1 MSNSASSPPVTTASA
16 KKKGVFSSIGPAFIT
31 AALVFGPGSIATAS
45 SMGASFAYELL
56 WVPVIATILMLC
68 FVNIGVRIGL
78 TTDKSI
84 LGTITKRL
92 TGVVAILVGIG
103 SFLVVTSF
111 QAGNSA
117 GTGAAGQ
124 LLFGGDPR
132 VFAVVF
138 TVVGLVF
145 VWIPKF
151 YSVLEKVMIAII
163 LVMLVAMITTAV
175 VSKPDMSAVI
185 AGLVP
190 RIPDGSAPLVV
201 GLAATTFSVVGA
213 LYQIQLV
220 REKGWTATDFKSAR
234 RDAVIGTLIL
244 GVLSA
249 VIMIAAAA
257 TLNPA
262 GIEVSSPAA
271 LAQILEP
278 IGPWAV
284 ILFAIG
290 LWCAAFSSMIGN
302 STIGG
307 TMLAGVFK
315 ADGGGI
321 SSLPVK
327 LCISLVIIL
336 GGVVAAVFGGVPIQL
351 IVTAQAVTILAVP
364 LIGVVMVIL
373 GRHRDRGAL
382 RIGVPQLLLALI
394 GLAFLV
400 FLAMTYL
407 GNFLR

>member
-1 MSNSASSPPVTTASA
+1 MSSSTSSPSAATAPA
-16 KKKGVFSSIGPAFIT
+16 KRGFFSSIGPAFIT

-45 SMGASFAYELL
+45 SMGASFGYELL

-78 TTDKSI
+78 TTDKSV
-84 LGTITKRL
+84 LGTIAQRL
-92 TGVVAILVGIG
+92 TGIVAIIVGVG

-132 VFAVVF
+132 LFAIIF
-138 TVVGLVF
+138 TVIGLIF

-151 YSVLEKVMIAII
+151 YPALEKVMIVII

-175 VSKPDMSAVI
+175 VSKPDMGAVFT
-185 AGLVP
+185 GLVP
-190 RIPDGSAPLVV
+190 RIPEGSVPLVV

-213 LYQIQLV
+213 LYQIQLI
-220 REKGWTATDFKSAR
+220 REKGWTPSDFKIAR

-244 GVLSA
+244 GALSA

-262 GIEVSSPAA
+262 GIEVNSPAA

-278 IGPWAV
+278 IGSWAV

-315 ADGGGI
+315 AEGGGL

-327 LCISLVIIL
+327 ICISLVIIL
-336 GGVVAAVFGGVPIQL
+336 GGIVATVFGGVPIQL
-351 IVTAQAVTILAVP
+351 IITAQAVTILAVP
-364 LIGVVMVIL
+364 LIGVVMVL
-373 GRHRDRGAL
+373 LARHRDRGTL
-382 RIGVPQLLLALI
+382 RIGIPQFVLALI

-400 FLAMTYL
+400 FLAANYL
-407 GNFLR
+407 ANFIG

>member
-1 MSNSASSPPVTTASA
+1 MSSSTSSPSAATAPA
-16 KKKGVFSSIGPAFIT
+16 KRGFFSSIGPAFIT

-45 SMGASFAYELL
+45 SMGASFGYELL

-78 TTDKSI
+78 TTDKSV
-84 LGTITKRL
+84 LGTIAQRL
-92 TGVVAILVGIG
+92 TGIVAIIVGVG

-132 VFAVVF
+132 LFAIIF
-138 TVVGLVF
+138 TVIGLIF

-151 YSVLEKVMIAII
+151 YPALEKVMIVII

-175 VSKPDMSAVI
+175 VSKPDMGAVFT
-185 AGLVP
+185 GLVP
-190 RIPDGSAPLVV
+190 RIPEGSVPLVV

-213 LYQIQLV
+213 LYQIQLI
-220 REKGWTATDFKSAR
+220 REKGWTPSDFKIAR

-244 GVLSA
+244 GALSA

-262 GIEVSSPAA
+262 GIEVNSPAA

-278 IGPWAV
+278 IGSWAV
-284 ILFAIG
+284 TLFAIG

-315 ADGGGI
+315 AEGGGL

-327 LCISLVIIL
+327 ICISLVIIL
-336 GGVVAAVFGGVPIQL
+336 GGIVATVFGGVPIQL
-351 IVTAQAVTILAVP
+351 IITAQAVTILAVP
-364 LIGVVMVIL
+364 LIGVVMVL
-373 GRHRDRGAL
+373 LARHRDRGTL
-382 RIGVPQLLLALI
+382 RIGIPQFVLALI

-400 FLAMTYL
+400 FLAANYL
-407 GNFLR
+407 ANFIG

>member
-1 MSNSASSPPVTTASA
+1 MSSSTSSPSTATAPA
-16 KKKGVFSSIGPAFIT
+16 KRRFFSSIGPAFIT

-45 SMGASFAYELL
+45 SMGASFGYELL

-78 TTDKSI
+78 TTDKSA
-84 LGTITKRL
+84 LGTIAQRL
-92 TGVVAILVGIG
+92 TGIVAIIVGVG

-132 VFAVVF
+132 IFAIIF
-138 TVVGLVF
+138 TVIGLIF

-151 YSVLEKVMIAII
+151 YPALEKVMIVII
-163 LVMLVAMITTAV
+163 LVMLVAMLTTAV
-175 VSKPDMSAVI
+175 VSKPDMGAVFT
-185 AGLVP
+185 GLVP
-190 RIPDGSAPLVV
+190 RIPEGSIPLIV

-213 LYQIQLV
+213 LYQIQLI
-220 REKGWTATDFKSAR
+220 REKGWTPSDFKIAR

-244 GVLSA
+244 GALSA

-262 GIEVSSPAA
+262 GIAVSSPAA

-315 ADGGGI
+315 ADGGGL

-327 LCISLVIIL
+327 ICISLVIIL
-336 GGVVAAVFGGVPIQL
+336 GGIIAIVFGGVPIQL
-351 IVTAQAVTILAVP
+351 IITAQAVTILAVP
-364 LIGVVMVIL
+364 LIGVVMVL
-373 GRHRDRGAL
+373 LARHRDRGTL
-382 RIGVPQLLLALI
+382 RIGIPQLVLALI

-400 FLAMTYL
+400 FLAVNYL
-407 GNFLR
+407 ANFIG